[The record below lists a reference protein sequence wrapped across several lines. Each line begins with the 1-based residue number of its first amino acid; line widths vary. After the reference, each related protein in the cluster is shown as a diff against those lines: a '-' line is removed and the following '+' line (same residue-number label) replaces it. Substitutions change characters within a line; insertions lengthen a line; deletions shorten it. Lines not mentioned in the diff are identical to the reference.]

1 MFDKWLRKDKKR
13 FIQKSLP
20 ELKDKTRILF
30 IDDEETALVESLKS
44 EGWHVKYM
52 EDLDRYSNV
61 DLKDAHIV
69 CIDIK
74 GVGKKLNIPEEG
86 LGLVRNIKERYPEKK
101 IILHSSYSSHDIFDN
116 AIDIVD
122 KKIYKDGQTHPFDS
136 AIQELAYKLFDW
148 DSLIKEIYFKYKGEF
163 GVDITLE
170 DFSKKM
176 KSAINGNEI
185 DVERI
190 LKITL
195 AGVNVASKIK
205 VILIPFLA

>member
-1 MFDKWLRKDKKR
+1 MFNFFKRKNQKR
-13 FIQKSLP
+13 FTQKSLP

-30 IDDEETALVESLKS
+30 IDDEETALVSSLKD

-52 EDLDRYSNV
+52 DDLDRYNNS

-74 GVGKKLNIPEEG
+74 GVGKKLKIPEEG
-86 LGLVRNIKERYPEKK
+86 LGLVRNIKDKYPEKR

-136 AIQELAYKLFDW
+136 AIQELSYKLFDW
-148 DSLIKEIYFKYKGEF
+148 DTLIKEIYFKFKTEF
-163 GVDITLE
+163 GVDLTIE
-170 DFSKKM
+170 EFNKKM
-176 KSAINGNEI
+176 KSVVQNDEI
-185 DVERI
+185 DIDKI

-195 AGVNVASKIK
+195 AGIK
-205 VILIPFLA
+205 VANQIRVFLTPFL